1 MPDRPVKMLLEKM
14 ARNYPDLKKALW
26 RAGFISA
33 EKEKKIQFLQKSDDY
48 AKKER
53 CQRKGVFQ
61 L

>member
-33 EKEKKIQFLQKSDDY
+33 EKEKKIQFLQKDDDY
-48 AKKER
+48 A
-53 CQRKGVFQ
+53 
-61 L
+61 